1 MHGREHRHA
10 SKGVPECRACRH
22 AQANEPTHTNL
33 RPPSHCTN
41 WHPITAKNTRLRDSA
56 LLHSRS
62 PQPRRPV
69 LRVSLMRGRL
79 ELYSMRILPGTGI
92 VQAKLMV
99 LASEFPRNAKI
110 TWFKR
115 KDTCAQMLVPSKTL
129 ERTRRILRRRRG
141 RPLNPRDASHLTLTT
156 ATWLD
161 GVRLPTSPATGCNGA
176 LGI

>member
-1 MHGREHRHA
+1 
-10 SKGVPECRACRH
+10 
-22 AQANEPTHTNL
+22 
-33 RPPSHCTN
+33 
-41 WHPITAKNTRLRDSA
+41 
-56 LLHSRS
+56 
-62 PQPRRPV
+62 
-69 LRVSLMRGRL
+69 MRGRL